1 MKDTLQ
7 KIKTLKE
14 CKLIANAFELIK
26 LINLVKGISLEVEFL
41 FDPLLFLYKFQL
53 VIETYNN
60 NLNECYWI
68 LI

>member
-14 CKLIANAFELIK
+14 CKFIANAFELIK